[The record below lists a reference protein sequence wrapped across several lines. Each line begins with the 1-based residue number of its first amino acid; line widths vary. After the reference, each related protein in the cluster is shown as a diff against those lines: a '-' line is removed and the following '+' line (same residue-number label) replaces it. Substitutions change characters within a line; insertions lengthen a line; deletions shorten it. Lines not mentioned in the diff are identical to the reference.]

1 MLDQHRPVPTRYHKP
16 LANPDGFSSEIRR
29 LSAAAWSEATSK
41 PESGMMRIALI
52 DRADMKRDTRAL
64 QRS

>member
-1 MLDQHRPVPTRYHKP
+1 MERSDP
-16 LANPDGFSSEIRR
+16 
-29 LSAAAWSEATSK
+29 K

-64 QRS
+64 QLS